1 MSQFDANRFGPSGLF
16 VFVTVQALA
25 PAAVTLSAVRTPE
38 EEFRAL
44 YAAEYAAVAG
54 YCWTL
59 TRDRELA
66 HDLAQ
71 EAFTR
76 LLTRWVKVD
85 DPHAYVF
92 RIATNLV
99 RRNWRNRAR
108 QDSAVQEMKR
118 EPVFGLPDQADITGV
133 RSAVQGLPRRLRD
146 VVMLHYFADMSV
158 AEVAAA
164 LHRPD
169 GTIKRQL
176 SEARALLAGALEV
189 PGA

>member
-1 MSQFDANRFGPSGLF
+1 VHTPVVLR
-16 VFVTVQALA
+16 A
-25 PAAVTLSAVRTPE
+25 PNDE
-38 EEFRAL
+38 EDFRAL

-59 TRDRELA
+59 THDRELA

-85 DPHAYVF
+85 DPGAYVF
-92 RIATNLV
+92 RIATNLI
-99 RRNWRNRAR
+99 RRNWRSRSR
-108 QDSAVQEMKR
+108 HDSAVLQLAR
-118 EPVFGLPDQADITGV
+118 EPAFADPDQADITGV
-133 RSAVQGLPRRLRD
+133 RSAVLALPRRLRD

-158 AEVAAA
+158 AEVASA

>member
-1 MSQFDANRFGPSGLF
+1 M
-16 VFVTVQALA
+16 TVQALA
-25 PAAVTLSAVRTPE
+25 PSALGRAQRDAATLTAVHTPVVLRAPNDE
-38 EEFRAL
+38 EDFRAL

-59 TRDRELA
+59 THDRELA

-85 DPHAYVF
+85 DPGAYVF
-92 RIATNLV
+92 RIATNLI
-99 RRNWRNRAR
+99 RRNWRSRSR
-108 QDSAVQEMKR
+108 HDSAVLQLAR
-118 EPVFGLPDQADITGV
+118 EPAFADPDQADITGV
-133 RSAVQGLPRRLRD
+133 RSAVLALPRRLRD

-158 AEVAAA
+158 AEVASA